1 MTRVHVLATGGT
13 IASRSGEGSGAT
25 AAHAAEALLAG
36 MDATA
41 DVEITG
47 EDVMTVGSYRL
58 GLPELATIAR
68 TARERAADPGIDG
81 VVVTHGTDTMEETAF
96 LADLLNGTDTP
107 VVFTGAQRAADHPDT
122 DGPRNLRQAVLAA
135 AQPDARGLG
144 VLIAFD
150 GALLSARGTR
160 KGHTMASQPFTGGT
174 LVGTTHGDGF
184 HLHARPHRPGTLDLP
199 DSGLDGVRVN
209 LVTAHPGADPAALT
223 WAADRGADVVV
234 LAGTGLGNAGPGH
247 AEAVAELADRGVPVV
262 LATRTLA
269 GPVLG
274 VYGDGGGADILA
286 AGAVPAGELT
296 PFQAR
301 ILAAA
306 VAASHPDPPE
316 FRAQFERLR

>member
-135 AQPDARGLG
+135 AHPNARGLG
-144 VLIAFD
+144 ALVAFD
-150 GALLSARGTR
+150 GVLLSARGTR
-160 KGHTMASQPFTGGT
+160 KGHTMVSQPFTGGT
-174 LVGTTHGDGF
+174 LVGTTHGDEF
-184 HLHARPHRPGTLDLP
+184 RLH
-199 DSGLDGVRVN
+199 VR
-209 LVTAHPGADPAALT
+209 AALT
-223 WAADRGADVVV
+223 EGGFTPEDIKEILLQQAIYCGVPAANHAVKEAGAII
-234 LAGTGLGNAGPGH
+234 
-247 AEAVAELADRGVPVV
+247 AELG
-262 LATRTLA
+262 LLK
-269 GPVLG
+269 G
-274 VYGDGGGADILA
+274 
-286 AGAVPAGELT
+286 
-296 PFQAR
+296 
-301 ILAAA
+301 
-306 VAASHPDPPE
+306 
-316 FRAQFERLR
+316 